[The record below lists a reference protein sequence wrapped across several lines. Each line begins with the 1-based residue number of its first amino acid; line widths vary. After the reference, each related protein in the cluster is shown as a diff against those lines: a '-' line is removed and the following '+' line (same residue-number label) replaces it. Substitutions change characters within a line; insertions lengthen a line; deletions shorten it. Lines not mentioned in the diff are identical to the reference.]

1 MFEIIR
7 ICVDP
12 KDKKINF
19 RKTFF
24 IYNAL
29 ELDKTRLSQI
39 IDDQK
44 RTLVVADVFLSEIHQ
59 NRNFKTIRNV
69 SYDQ

>member
-1 MFEIIR
+1 M
-7 ICVDP
+7 DP

-24 IYNAL
+24 LCNAL

-39 IDDQK
+39 IDDHK
-44 RTLVVADVFLSEIHQ
+44 RTFVVAGVFLSEIHQ
-59 NRNFKTIRNV
+59 NRNFKTIQNV